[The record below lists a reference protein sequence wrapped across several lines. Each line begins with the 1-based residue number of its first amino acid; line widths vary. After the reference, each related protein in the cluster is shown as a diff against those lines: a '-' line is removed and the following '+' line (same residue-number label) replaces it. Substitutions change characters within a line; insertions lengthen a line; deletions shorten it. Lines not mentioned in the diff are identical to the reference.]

1 MEEQKKV
8 LSESKIELLPERVN
22 DTKPLTEVALDNP
35 NVIIL
40 DVERDNNGEPVF
52 QPFD

>member
-1 MEEQKKV
+1 MEEQKKG

-35 NVIIL
+35 NVIII
-40 DVERDNNGEPVF
+40 ERDNNGEPVF